1 MRRTIVLI
9 TSAAAVSLL
18 CITAA
23 VFVFVSNKSQA
34 TEGPVIKTNV
44 ASVSPS
50 SKTTDTSL
58 DLATTVSPEIL
69 DGAFKAKLDWGVQTG
84 TRVLLVPHHLVAAR
98 QIASLLVATKKP
110 STVYLVTPDHLGHCK
125 QAYCSDQETYK
136 NELAVLALVPFLQRA
151 WGNDIKIVPTI
162 VRPDA
167 SAQQTTQLI
176 SDLTSNLKK
185 DKKALLVF
193 SIDASHYLL
202 AEVADFHDI
211 LTQDVISS
219 LADMEVKRAEID
231 APAVLRV
238 GLKTARDLGL
248 GQVTIHAHTNS
259 LRILQAKY
267 TFESTSHFLA
277 SFAPGNISPQ
287 QNVSLLFLGDMNFD
301 RNVATRSKS
310 DKSYPFLKIAGTENR
325 FFSGQDLIVANLE
338 GPVTT
343 KRAAPDKGNV
353 DFMFDPKIL
362 DVLKKYNISAVS
374 QANNHTYDQGGTA
387 AQASRDAIKRAGLAV
402 FGDQVKDDEAH
413 ALTIVESRAR
423 KIALLGFNITDNAL
437 DKKEAAQDIA
447 SAKMQADYTVVFM
460 HWGAEYQAKP
470 NKTQTDLAHWFI
482 DQGVDAIIGSHPHWM
497 ESVEVYRNRPIA
509 YSLGNFIFDQDWS
522 AETNLGLAAGLVLNE
537 QGSELHLFPIQITK
551 SQPRL
556 LTGTDRQTRLDYLAS
571 ISDPSLSSQIKQ
583 GVIRLINK

>member
-34 TEGPVIKTNV
+34 TESPVIKTNI

-50 SKTTDTSL
+50 PKTTDTSL

-69 DGAFKAKLDWGVQTG
+69 DGAFKAKLDWDVQTG

-193 SIDASHYLL
+193 SIDASHYLP
-202 AEVADFHDI
+202 AEVADFHDV

-231 APAVLRV
+231 APALLRV

-277 SFAPGNISPQ
+277 SFAPGNINPQ
-287 QNVSLLFLGDMNFD
+287 QNTSLMFLGDMNFD

-338 GPVTT
+338 GPVTA
-343 KRAAPDKGNV
+343 KRLAPDKGNV

-374 QANNHTYDQGGTA
+374 QANNHTYDQGGAA

-470 NKTQTDLAHWFI
+470 NKTQIDLAHWFI
-482 DQGVDAIIGSHPHWM
+482 DQGVDAVIGSHPHWM
-497 ESVEVYRNRPIA
+497 ESVEAYRNRPIA

-522 AETNLGLAAGLVLNE
+522 AETNLGLAAGLILNE